1 MPQLVTHIHK
11 PAPSCTHYYG
21 LSSISRGL
29 QCTFPTRPPNRRCH
43 RCPLTSRAPMLSIIF
58 PSRFNPIPVRV
69 RTSSAS
75 RRKGTSLPTTLP
87 KAPTGIQGLDEI
99 TAGGFPR
106 GRPTLICG
114 SAGAGKTLLAMEFL
128 IRGATEYSE
137 PGVFVAFEETAAE
150 LGQNVRSLGFDLDEL
165 AKEKKLVID
174 FVRIER
180 SEIDET
186 GDYDLEGL
194 FIRLA
199 AAIDSIGAQRVVLD
213 TIENLF
219 AGLQNEGILRAE
231 LRRLFRWLKDKG
243 VSAVITAERGEGALT
258 RHGLEEYVSDCVI
271 LLDHRVTDQVST
283 RRLRI
288 VKYRGTAHGTNEYPF
303 LIDEDGLSVLP
314 VTSLGL
320 QHEVSNERISSGVPR
335 LDTMLGGEGFYRGT
349 TILVSGTAGTGK
361 TSLAAHFVDAA
372 CRRGERCLY
381 FSFEESQGQLIR
393 NMRSIGL
400 NLEQWSKKDLL
411 QFHSSRA
418 TFYGLEMHLAMIHK
432 IVQEFQP
439 KVVVIDPIGSL
450 IQAGN
455 RRDAH
460 TMLIRLIDFLKQ
472 RQATAFLTNLTSGR
486 EALETTDV
494 EISSIVDTWLFMRDI
509 ELDGERNR
517 ALYVLKSR
525 GMAHSNQLR
534 EFLLTER
541 GVNLLNVYV
550 GPEGVLTGS
559 SRLSQEAREE
569 AAALERQQEAKRR
582 DRERTRKRE
591 ALEARIAALRKEL
604 EVEEQEAETSVSQN
618 VEREKV
624 IAENCEAMARSRRAD
639 MGKGSADP
647 KGRRS

>member
-1 MPQLVTHIHK
+1 MTK
-11 PAPSCTHYYG
+11 
-21 LSSISRGL
+21 
-29 QCTFPTRPPNRRCH
+29 
-43 RCPLTSRAPMLSIIF
+43 
-58 PSRFNPIPVRV
+58 
-69 RTSSAS
+69 AS
-75 RRKGTSLPTTLP
+75 RIIKTAVPFALP
-87 KAPTGIQGLDEI
+87 KALTGIQGLDEI
-99 TAGGFPR
+99 TGGGFPR

-128 IRGATEYSE
+128 VCGATEFSE
-137 PGVFVAFEETAAE
+137 PGVFMAFEETATE
-150 LGQNVRSLGFDLDEL
+150 LAQNVSSLGFDLEQL
-165 AKEKKLVID
+165 QKEKKLVVD

-199 AAIDSIGAQRVVLD
+199 SAIDSVGAKRVVLD

-219 AGLQNEGILRAE
+219 AGLQNQGILRAE

-243 VSAVITAERGEGALT
+243 VTAVITAERGEGALT

-271 LLDHRVTDQVST
+271 LLDHRVIDQVST

-303 LIDEDGLSVLP
+303 LIDEGGFSVLP

-320 QHEVSNERISSGVPR
+320 QHNVSEERISSGIPR
-335 LDTMLGGEGFYRGT
+335 LDAMLGGAGFYRGT
-349 TILVSGTAGTGK
+349 TILISGTAGTGK
-361 TSLAAHFVDAA
+361 TSMAAHFVDAA

-381 FSFEESQGQLIR
+381 FSFEESPGQLIR

-400 NLEQWSKKDLL
+400 NLEQWSRNKLL

-418 TFYGLEMHLAMIHK
+418 TLYGLEMHLAIIHK
-432 IVQEFQP
+432 IVHEFGP
-439 KVVVIDPIGSL
+439 KIVVLDPVGSL

-472 RQATAFLTNLTSGR
+472 WGTTALLTNLTSAGD
-486 EALETTDV
+486 ALEKTDV
-494 EISSIVDTWLFMRDI
+494 EISSIVDSWLFVRDI
-509 ELDGERNR
+509 ELNGERNR

-534 EFLLTER
+534 EFLLTKD
-541 GVNLLNVYV
+541 GFDLLDVYV

-559 SRLSQEAREE
+559 SRLSQEAREK
-569 AAALERQQEAKRR
+569 AAAKARRQESERRER
-582 DRERTRKRE
+582 DRNRKRE
-591 ALEARIAALRKEL
+591 ALEARIEALRKEFEAEEADASRL
-604 EVEEQEAETSVSQN
+604 GEQEQS
-618 VEREKV
+618 REQV
-624 IAENCEAMARSRRAD
+624 LTENREAMSRSRRAD
-639 MGKGSADP
+639 SATASHVS
-647 KGRRS
+647 KVRRGAK